1 MLVRVGKQSG
11 QSVVVILLGLSFLF
25 GTGVAALQLAGLGL
39 RSWQLQDAATAGANT
54 LAHGL
59 RVGDPAAEPC
69 WQAADGLERPAAYS
83 EAETCR
89 AIVAHLGGLDPE
101 RTSVSVKHGLP
112 LADGRPSLFK
122 VAVTYR
128 DPVTSPLLR
137 LLIGPTYTSTTE
149 ATAIT
154 Q

>member
-1 MLVRVGKQSG
+1 M
-11 QSVVVILLGLSFLF
+11 LLGLSMLF

-39 RSWQLQDAATAGANT
+39 RSWQLQDSAMAGAIT

-59 RVGDPAAEPC
+59 RVGNPESDPC
-69 WQAADGLERPAAYS
+69 WQAADGLLRPAAYS

-89 AIVAHLGGLDPE
+89 AIVAHLNGLDPA
-101 RTSVSVKHGLP
+101 RASVSVKHGLP
-112 LADGRPSLFK
+112 NADGRPSLFK
-122 VAVTYR
+122 VAVTYH

-137 LLIGPTYTSTTE
+137 LLIGPTYTSTSE